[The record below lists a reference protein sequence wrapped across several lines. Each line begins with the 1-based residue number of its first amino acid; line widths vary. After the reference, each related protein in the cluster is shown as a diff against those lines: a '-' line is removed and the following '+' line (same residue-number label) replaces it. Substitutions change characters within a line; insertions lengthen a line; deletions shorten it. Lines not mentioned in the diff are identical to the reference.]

1 MHTRMEIRAW
11 RCTMRGW
18 LSVCNRGWSLRRAG
32 SRSVLV
38 TALLVACAQT
48 VSAQI
53 GAGSRNMLWAVVHGL
68 CVPAEKLVG
77 TPTPC
82 LRVDVSAGDDR
93 GYAVVPVPHVAGELL
108 LVPTAKIS
116 GIEDPA
122 LLAADAP
129 DYWAAAWR
137 QRDLLAKRL
146 GRPIG
151 RGDIAL
157 AVNSLH
163 ARTQDQLHI
172 HIGCVAAGVKARL
185 AAREPLAGGA
195 WSPLKLGRLRLTYLV
210 RWVDGDGLDGVD
222 PFRLLADEV
231 PGARGA
237 MGEYALVVVGAAAGG
252 KPGFFVL
259 AHKANPIFHDY
270 AQGEELLDKACRAVP
285 R

>member
-1 MHTRMEIRAW
+1 M
-11 RCTMRGW
+11 
-18 LSVCNRGWSLRRAG
+18 RAG
-32 SRSVLV
+32 WRSILVIAVLAASV
-38 TALLVACAQT
+38 QT

-53 GAGSRNMLWAVVHGL
+53 GAGRRNMLWTVVHGL

-77 TPTPC
+77 TPAPC
-82 LRVDVSAGDDR
+82 LRVDVSAGDAR

-122 LLAADAP
+122 LLAPDAP
-129 DYWAAAWR
+129 NYWAAAWR
-137 QRDLLAKRL
+137 QRDLLAARL

-151 RGDIAL
+151 RADIAM

-172 HIGCVAAGVKARL
+172 HVGCVAAGVKARL
-185 AAREPLAGGA
+185 AAYAPLPGA
-195 WSPLKLGRLRLTYLV
+195 AWTPLKLGPLRLTYLV
-210 RWVDGDGLDGVD
+210 RRVDGDSLDGVD

-231 PGARGA
+231 PGARDA
-237 MGEYALVVVGAAAGG
+237 MGEYALVVVAATAAGG
-252 KPGFFVL
+252 KKPGFDVL
-259 AHKANPIFHDY
+259 AHKANPVFHDT
-270 AQGEELLDKACRAVP
+270 AKGEELLDKACRAVP